1 MQINWSI
8 QIATGQSCEQCLL
21 EARDVLEIMAR
32 RTLQLLATAIV
43 IKNVCE
49 GQHSDNIVFV
59 PVVKY
64 SSVCIQPRVNSTFSA
79 SMEKYSEA
87 KIDKGNVNSV
97 YFHSSAEIFESV
109 VWSLLPINK
118 YAIRNVT

>member
-1 MQINWSI
+1 
-8 QIATGQSCEQCLL
+8 
-21 EARDVLEIMAR
+21 MAR